1 MEKSPRI
8 DIISLSKE
16 HAALAKQQY
25 EALQKSSYV
34 NMNQTEA
41 DEYNKRRIRIG
52 ELCEILAKFRSS
64 HRT

>member
-1 MEKSPRI
+1 MEMLTRN

-34 NMNQTEA
+34 NMSQTEA

-52 ELCEILAKFRSS
+52 ELCEILSKFRP
-64 HRT
+64 HEGT

>member
-1 MEKSPRI
+1 MEMLTRN

-16 HAALAKQQY
+16 HDALAKQQY

-34 NMNQTEA
+34 NMSQTEA

-52 ELCEILAKFRSS
+52 ELCEILSKFRP
-64 HRT
+64 HDGT